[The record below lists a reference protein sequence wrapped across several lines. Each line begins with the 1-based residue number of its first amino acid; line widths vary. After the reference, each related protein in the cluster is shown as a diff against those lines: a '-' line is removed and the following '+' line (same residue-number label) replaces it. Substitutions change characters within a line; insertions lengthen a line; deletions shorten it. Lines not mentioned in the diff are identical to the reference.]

1 MSWWDSEVTEAS
13 EASPELADG
22 AALLNTR
29 SSVEN
34 GVMTFLNDCW
44 GNRTAVSWSA
54 MNVNFDPS
62 EPRKDFE
69 DNDTF
74 LIPSLVHFSSDVV
87 EYPATDSAIVSTY
100 SLALNL
106 LTSPN
111 SGMGHVQEHVEKL
124 RTIFEL
130 KSLSIGDATADFE
143 LIEAKTGFLSSTG
156 DHWETPVSV
165 LFTAIT

>member
-111 SGMGHVQEHVEKL
+111 SGVGHVQEQVEKL

-143 LIEAKTGFLSSTG
+143 LIEAKAGFLSSTG